1 MKKLLTV
8 CVLWLSLPSYGQDFQ
23 KDSLKKE
30 LSEIYKSDQLSR
42 AEMAKINPTE
52 LRIVELVN
60 KQDKIDS
67 VNLIRVVKILDSIG
81 YPVKSEY
88 GDSAGLGTFHVIQ
101 HSTAAYQEKYLPLF
115 QKAAK
120 NNELE
125 WKWVA
130 MMTDRVRLNKGLKQ
144 IYGTQIHPGKDPE
157 TGYLTNK
164 AEIAPIED
172 EKNVN
177 KRRAKV
183 GLRPIEEEA
192 RAFGIDYKPRYK
204 DAL

>member
-1 MKKLLTV
+1 MKKLLIV
-8 CVLWLSLPSYGQDFQ
+8 CTLLLSAHVYGQSLQ
-23 KDSLKKE
+23 KDVLKKE
-30 LSEIYKSDQLSR
+30 LSEIYKSDQLYR
-42 AEMAKINPTE
+42 VEMAKINPTD

-67 VNLIRVVKILDSIG
+67 INLTRVVKILDSIG
-81 YPVKSEY
+81 YPRKSVY

-101 HSTAAYQEKYLPLF
+101 HSAAEYQEKYLPLF
-115 QKAAK
+115 EKAAK
-120 NNELE
+120 DNELE

-144 IYGTQIHPGKDPE
+144 IYGTQISPIKDPN

-192 RAFGIDYKPRYK
+192 RAFGIDYRPKR
-204 DAL
+204 